1 MVDECH
7 LLWGDIYGYVWGQTN
22 ERISIPVVNAR
33 YKQTYF
39 GALDYKTKEFLTYA
53 AKKGDSENTI
63 NFLKYL
69 QLQRPSANLL
79 IIWDGASYH
88 RSGAI
93 QEYLDSLN
101 RELEKEQWLINCKL
115 FAPNAPQQN
124 PVEDIWL
131 QAKKLIREFYFFC
144 HSFSVV
150 KALFELAING
160 QIFDFPK
167 LNDYGIFS
175 QMI

>member
-1 MVDECH
+1 ME
-7 LLWGDIYGYVWGQTN
+7 
-22 ERISIPVVNAR
+22 
-33 YKQTYF
+33 
-39 GALDYKTKEFLTYA
+39 
-53 AKKGDSENTI
+53 
-63 NFLKYL
+63 YL
-69 QLQRPSANLL
+69 RSQRPEANLL

-88 RSGAI
+88 RSAAI
-93 QEYLDSLN
+93 QDYLDSLN
-101 RELEKEQWLINCKL
+101 RELEKEQWLINCKR

-144 HSFSVV
+144 HSFSIV

-160 QIFDFPK
+160 QIFDLPK
-167 LNDYGIFS
+167 LNEYGNFS

>member
-1 MVDECH
+1 LE
-7 LLWGDIYGYVWGQTN
+7 
-22 ERISIPVVNAR
+22 
-33 YKQTYF
+33 
-39 GALDYKTKEFLTYA
+39 
-53 AKKGDSENTI
+53 
-63 NFLKYL
+63 YL
-69 QLQRPSANLL
+69 QSQRPEANLL

-93 QEYLDSLN
+93 QDYLDSLN
-101 RELEKEQWLINCKL
+101 RELEKEQWLINCKC

-167 LNDYGIFS
+167 LNKYGNFS